1 VETRLVREEPLAP
14 KTTMRAGGAARCY
27 AEPASLAD
35 LQTLLSEAGA
45 QGVRVHLFGRGSN
58 LIVPDE
64 GVDGLVI
71 CLAHPAWQA
80 CELRSDGCMWAG
92 AGLRLQALCGFAREA
107 GLAGFEFLE
116 GIPGS
121 IGGALRM
128 NAGTMG
134 GWIFDVVEEVR
145 LVTLA
150 GEVKTLKKAAMNP
163 GYREC
168 RELLEAIALG
178 AVLKP
183 ASPAGSEAIS
193 RKLDVYRRRRHETQ
207 PREPSAGCVF
217 KNPPGMS
224 AGKLIDELGLKGER
238 VGDAEVSTVHA
249 NFIINRGQA
258 TSADIITL
266 MRRVRERVR
275 QARAI
280 TLEPEVLL
288 YGREW
293 RDLL

>member
-1 VETRLVREEPLAP
+1 
-14 KTTMRAGGAARCY
+14 
-27 AEPASLAD
+27 
-35 LQTLLSEAGA
+35 
-45 QGVRVHLFGRGSN
+45 
-58 LIVPDE
+58 
-64 GVDGLVI
+64 
-71 CLAHPAWQA
+71 
-80 CELRSDGCMWAG
+80 
-92 AGLRLQALCGFAREA
+92 
-107 GLAGFEFLE
+107 
-116 GIPGS
+116 
-121 IGGALRM
+121 M
-128 NAGTMG
+128 NAGAMG

-150 GEVKTLKKAAMNP
+150 GDVRTLRTSAMGT

-178 AVLKP
+178 ALFKP
-183 ASPAGSEAIS
+183 AALAGSEVVS
-193 RKLDVYRRRRHETQ
+193 RQLDVYRRRHEAQ

-217 KNPPGMS
+217 KNPPGTS

-238 VGDAEVSTVHA
+238 VGDAEVSAVHA

-258 TSADIITL
+258 TSADIIAL

-275 QARAI
+275 QAHAI

>member
-1 VETRLVREEPLAP
+1 V
-14 KTTMRAGGAARCY
+14 
-27 AEPASLAD
+27 
-35 LQTLLSEAGA
+35 
-45 QGVRVHLFGRGSN
+45 
-58 LIVPDE
+58 
-64 GVDGLVI
+64 
-71 CLAHPAWQA
+71 
-80 CELRSDGCMWAG
+80 WAG
-92 AGLRLQALCGFAREA
+92 AGLRLQTLCGFARGA

-121 IGGALRM
+121 VGGALRM
-128 NAGTMG
+128 NAGAMG
-134 GWIFDVVEEVR
+134 GWMFDVVEEVR
-145 LVTLA
+145 LMTLA
-150 GEVKTLKKAAMNP
+150 GEVQTLKRSAMSA

-168 RELLEAIALG
+168 RDLLEAIALG
-178 AVLKP
+178 ALLKP
-183 ASPAGSEAIS
+183 ASQAGSETVS
-193 RKLDVYRRRRHETQ
+193 RQLDVYRRQRHETQ

-217 KNPPGMS
+217 KNPPGNS
-224 AGKLIDELGLKGER
+224 AGKLIEELGLKGER
-238 VGDAEVSTVHA
+238 VGDAEVSAVHA

-293 RDLL
+293 KDLL